1 MDKAIDILI
10 CIFIVAVMFVVAGMV
25 IMSVTGIFSGYALM
39 CVAGGVM
46 SAIVITFML
55 VFLVLIKGVMK

>member
-10 CIFIVAVMFVVAGMV
+10 GIFIVAVMFVAIGMV
-25 IMSVTGIFSGYALM
+25 IMSVTGVFAGYALM

-55 VFLVLIKGVMK
+55 IFLVLIKGVMK

>member
-10 CIFIVAVMFVVAGMV
+10 GIFIVAVMFVAIGMV

-55 VFLVLIKGVMK
+55 IFLVLIKGVMK

>member
-10 CIFIVAVMFVVAGMV
+10 GIFIVAVMFVAIGMV
-25 IMSVTGIFSGYALM
+25 IMSVTGIFSGYAL
-39 CVAGGVM
+39 CFVAGGVM

-55 VFLVLIKGVMK
+55 IFLVLIKGVMK

>member
-10 CIFIVAVMFVVAGMV
+10 GIFIVAVMFAAIGMV

-55 VFLVLIKGVMK
+55 IFLVLIKGVMK